1 MRSPG
6 PAVRILAVRAPPNKK
21 LPMMPGRR
29 EFTRELRSAAG
40 TIVNA
45 PVQSEILN
53 GRAGRQHEDIFRNSA
68 TNNRRTHPESIGRV
82 SNTHVHPLGQPET
95 PTTGNKRANS
105 TAMEGVR
112 KPSNSLNCPMI
123 SLVHS
128 PGRALRVSVVPA
140 LQNPSNEAG
149 ATKICLRAYLRS
161 RYYLRRPPSN
171 RPPLCPV
178 CRPGPAVPILAILAL

>member
-1 MRSPG
+1 MPSSNCPMSCPMRSPG
-6 PAVRILAVRAPPNKK
+6 PALRILDVRAPPNKK
-21 LPMMPGRR
+21 PPMMPGRR

-45 PVQSEILN
+45 PPQSEMLN
-53 GRAGRQHEDIFRNSA
+53 GRAGRRREDIFCNSA
-68 TNNRRTHPESIGRV
+68 TNNGRTRPESIGRV
-82 SNTHVHPLGQPET
+82 FNTHVHHVGLPET

-112 KPSNSLNCPMI
+112 KPSNSLNCQMI

-128 PGRALRVSVVPA
+128 PGRALHVGVVPA

-149 ATKICLRAYLRS
+149 ATQFCLRA
-161 RYYLRRPPSN
+161 
-171 RPPLCPV
+171 
-178 CRPGPAVPILAILAL
+178 